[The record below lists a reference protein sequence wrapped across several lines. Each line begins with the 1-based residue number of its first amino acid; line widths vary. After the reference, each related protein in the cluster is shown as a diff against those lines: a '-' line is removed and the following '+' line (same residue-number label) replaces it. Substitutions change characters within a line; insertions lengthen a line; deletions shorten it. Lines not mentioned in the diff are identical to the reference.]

1 MVEHALKI
9 LRCKHVCQ
17 TIFQHFA
24 FGIEK
29 PNHSRQQRPDL
40 LCQVKTE
47 TYTFLQ
53 LLLIQVTGISLYSVK
68 TSENQ
73 RVQKQ
78 SSGIKWVKYAHI
90 QVFISHVKNHINNQ
104 KSAFLW
110 SVFSICRLHGRIY
123 QPFPIHSSFQSVV
136 ENIMTRKIPLPCD
149 ILLENEP
156 FVYKLLTDLLY
167 QQKVNQFKPS
177 SWYSCSLLPF
187 LYSGDLSNFFHWNSC
202 GLVLI

>member
-1 MVEHALKI
+1 MSGKNRNLYV
-9 LRCKHVCQ
+9 
-17 TIFQHFA
+17 FA
-24 FGIEK
+24 VSPYSSHWYLAIPRESTRK
-29 PNHSRQQRPDL
+29 PEVF
-40 LCQVKTE
+40 C
-47 TYTFLQ
+47 F
-53 LLLIQVTGISLYSVK
+53 
-68 TSENQ
+68 Q

-123 QPFPIHSSFQSVV
+123 QPFPIHSSFQSEV
-136 ENIMTRKIPLPCD
+136 ENVMTRKIPLPCD